1 MIQGMDQRHGKQN
14 NENHTSW
21 TEKTS
26 SKKKKKRTS
35 KTNLRLLEEK
45 GEAGIS

>member
-26 SKKKKKRTS
+26 SKKKKRTS
-35 KTNLRLLEEK
+35 KTNLQLLEEK